1 MSRQSRLL
9 LASRSPQRRAILE
22 QLGIPFD
29 VRPADVDERT
39 DGPPAEVVVEN
50 AVRKARATPGGGE
63 TVLGVDTEVYLDGRL
78 FGKPRDAGE
87 ARAFLEQLSGRT
99 HEVYSGIALVRDGA
113 ERTAVERTEVRFRRL
128 DAALLD
134 WYLESGEWEG
144 RAGGYAVQRR
154 GAALIE
160 SVAGDYWNVVGLP
173 VARLL
178 DLAPE
183 LLST

>member
-1 MSRQSRLL
+1 
-9 LASRSPQRRAILE
+9 
-22 QLGIPFD
+22 

-39 DGPPAEVVVEN
+39 EGPPAEVVVEN
-50 AVRKARATPGGGE
+50 AVRKARAAAGDA
-63 TVLGVDTEVYLDGRL
+63 VLGVDTEVYLDGRL

-87 ARAFLEQLSGRT
+87 ARAFLEELSGRT

-113 ERTAVERTEVRFRRL
+113 ARTGVERTEVRFRPL
-128 DAALLD
+128 DPALVD

-144 RAGGYAVQRR
+144 RAGGYAVQGR

-160 SVAGDYWNVVGLP
+160 SIAGDYWNVVGLP

-183 LLST
+183 LLSA